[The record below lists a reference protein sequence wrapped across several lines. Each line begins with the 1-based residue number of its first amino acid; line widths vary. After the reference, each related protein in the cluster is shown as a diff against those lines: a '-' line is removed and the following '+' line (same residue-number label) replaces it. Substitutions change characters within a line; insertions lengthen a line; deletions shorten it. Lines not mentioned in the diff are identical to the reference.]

1 MRALL
6 CIFFLL
12 FLTTGCQKEESVSL
26 EIDSRIK
33 QVVFLSDETNIANL
47 QIEAPY
53 YDAIIE
59 LRQQFPDDFKNMK
72 TILPREA
79 SEHFD
84 TFKIEECPAL
94 IVLYNEKVIAKV
106 TGENTKED
114 ILQPIT
120 EALQD

>member
-12 FLTTGCQKEESVSL
+12 FLATGCQEKENVSL

-33 QVVFLSDETNIANL
+33 QIVFLSDEMNVANL

-84 TFKIEECPAL
+84 IFKIEECPAL

-106 TGENTKED
+106 TGENSKEE
-114 ILQPIT
+114 ILQPIIA
-120 EALQD
+120 ALQD